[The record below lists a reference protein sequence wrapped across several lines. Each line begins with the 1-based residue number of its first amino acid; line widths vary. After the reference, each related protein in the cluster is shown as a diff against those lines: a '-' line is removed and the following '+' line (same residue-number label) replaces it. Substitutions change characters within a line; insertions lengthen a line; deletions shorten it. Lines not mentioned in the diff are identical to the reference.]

1 MAKLILLDIACL
13 VQVFS
18 ISFLGGKEGV
28 FRRRHRRQATIWLQ
42 FSLSFIYSCEQD
54 FLNPCLEKNWF
65 IPRPRKKI
73 CADTLVLACTFDS
86 GVYVILSFCFDIR
99 TLTNK

>member
-1 MAKLILLDIACL
+1 MPSLILLDMACL

-42 FSLSFIYSCEQD
+42 FSLATED
-54 FLNPCLEKNWF
+54 FLNSCLENNRD
-65 IPRPRKKI
+65 IPLPRRKI

-86 GVYVILSFCFDIR
+86 GVYVTLGFCFDIR
-99 TLTNK
+99 RLTNK